1 MKNELTKGVV
11 VSYMF
16 QPEPDRTIVAE
27 CNVKSIKKDDS
38 NNHWVELEFKSG
50 SSIWR
55 KSSELS
61 QQLFTPDNWKEVEKI
76 SI

>member
-1 MKNELTKGVV
+1 MKNELSKGVV

-16 QPEPDRTIVAE
+16 QPEPDRTIVAD
-27 CNVKSIKKDDS
+27 CTVSSIKKDDD

-50 SSIWR
+50 STIWR

-61 QQLFTPDNWKEVEKI
+61 TQLFTPENWKEVDKI